1 MATTYP
7 SGGIAQQGISA
18 AIVYQAITKISDM
31 LVEADQAMAAQ
42 LGPNINKPLNDISN
56 QPEMMKSQYVDSL
69 TAAQT
74 ALQGVDLEGEN
85 PKVPTLPA
93 ILDQTIG
100 SFFADYT
107 TELNRLFPGLGAA
120 GADADAFVQNALAS
134 SMGVSY
140 IEFVDYQPAAAAF
153 LLARKDA
160 FAQERTVLDTT
171 AAAGHRFA
179 PGVVLEGL
187 ARMNADSIKP
197 STDQL
202 AATFAARAAEERSQK
217 MRLVAASLGTHLQRI
232 RMLHQQAAEAFK
244 QKMRARGLWVGD
256 QDAVLDA
263 DAQRYTMS
271 AQFDAR
277 LTELLRTTA
286 ARRHGTVVKGY
297 QAYDKDM
304 EMGRMKVANGQE
316 VVDLFGNMVTTL
328 LNQVRAN
335 GSYQGSERDRTDWEG
350 ILAP

>member
-7 SGGIAQQGISA
+7 DGGIAQQGISA
-18 AIVYQAITKISDM
+18 AIVYTAIDKISEM
-31 LVEADQAMAAQ
+31 LVQADQQMVAKI
-42 LGPNINKPLNDISN
+42 GPSIDTPINDVPSN
-56 QPEMMKSQYVDSL
+56 PEMTKASYSASL
-69 TAAQT
+69 TEARS
-74 ALQGVDLEGEN
+74 ALAGANLDGSN
-85 PKVPTLPA
+85 PQVPTLPA

-140 IEFVDYQPAAAAF
+140 IEFVDYQPAAQAF

-160 FAQERTVLDTT
+160 FAQERTALDAT

-179 PGVVLEGL
+179 PGAVLEGI
-187 ARMNADSIKP
+187 ARMHADSVKS

-232 RMLHQQAAEAFK
+232 RKLHQQAADAFR

-256 QDAVLDA
+256 QDAVLET

-271 AQFDAR
+271 AQFNAR
-277 LTELLRTTA
+277 VAELLRQTS

-304 EMGRMKVANGQE
+304 ELGRLKVANGQE

-335 GSYQGSERDRTDWEG
+335 GSYQGNERDRTDWESLLG
-350 ILAP
+350 